1 MRGTAAQHRAP
12 DGTTRH
18 LKAYAYGGA
27 AAFCAAIAGA
37 LSASAVQLAVPFAIA
52 ATILTVL
59 TFVQVRGLVG
69 ETDRLGKLL
78 TDAEHAATYDRTAHG
93 RMQNLVDSISD
104 GFVLWDS
111 QERLTL
117 YNPQASIDKSPAVSI
132 GTTFDEYVTT
142 IYPRLDEQTTGGD
155 AQLWLNTRRKWFED
169 ADGSHEVLLK
179 SGSWMLISE
188 RRTRDGGTV
197 TIYTDITESKRAEQ
211 RRDDSQRRLTHAQKL
226 ARLGIFEWDA
236 VASEIYW
243 SDIMYEIVGLAP
255 DSPPLDFSQY
265 LLLVRT
271 ESRELVRS
279 TFRRLLTSGGKY
291 NQEYEIVRP
300 DGQTRAVRAEAEA
313 VVNEKGDVVRILGFV
328 HDQTGAK
335 RIETALRLAKETA
348 VQASKSKSEFLANV
362 SHELRTP
369 LNAIIGFSEVMI
381 QEVFGP
387 VGNARYHDYA
397 GDIRQSGVHLL
408 GVINDL
414 LDYSKLDAGRLELH
428 SESVSLNRIVDKSVR
443 MMRQEAEGE
452 DITLIGKTSEI
463 EGMIWGDE
471 QKVTQIVLNLVS
483 NAIKFTP
490 PKGIVTVS
498 LHEAEDGVDIQV
510 TDSGIGMSPSDI
522 ELALAPFGQVDSA
535 LSRRHAGTGL
545 GLPLSKSLAELH
557 GGSLKIASAPGEGT
571 TVTVHLSRK
580 PADTDEAPALRL
592 VMGGGT
598 GIAPCHGRTGRI
610 EASGP

>member
-1 MRGTAAQHRAP
+1 MV
-12 DGTTRH
+12 
-18 LKAYAYGGA
+18 YACGA
-27 AAFCAAIAGA
+27 AAGLCAAVAGA
-37 LSASAVQLAVPFAIA
+37 LFPSTASLAVPFGVA
-52 ATILTVL
+52 ALLLAVL
-59 TFVQVRGLVG
+59 TFFQIRRLVAEPVRLRK
-69 ETDRLGKLL
+69 RLA
-78 TDAEHAATYDRTAHG
+78 DAERAAISDRTAHG
-93 RMQNLVDSISD
+93 RMQNLMDSISD

-111 QERLTL
+111 EERLTL
-117 YNPQASIDKSPAVSI
+117 YNPQAGIVKSPAVSV
-132 GTTFDEYVTT
+132 GMTFDEYVTA

-155 AQLWLNTRRKWFED
+155 PESWLKTRRNWFES

-179 SGSWMLISE
+179 TGIWMLISE

-197 TIYTDITESKRAEQ
+197 TIYTDITESKRAEKL
-211 RRDDSQRRLTHAQKL
+211 RNDSERRLAHAQKL
-226 ARLGIFEWDA
+226 ARIGIFEWDA
-236 VASEIYW
+236 VASEMYW
-243 SDIMYEIVGLAP
+243 SDIMYEIVGLPP

-313 VVNEKGDVVRILGFV
+313 VVNEKGDVVRILGSV
-328 HDQTGAK
+328 HDQTGTK
-335 RIETALRLAKETA
+335 RVETALRMAKETA
-348 VQASKSKSEFLANV
+348 VQASKAKSEFLANV

-387 VGNARYHDYA
+387 VGNDRYHDYA

-428 SESVSLNRIVDKSVR
+428 AGSVSLPRIVDKTVR
-443 MMRQEAEGE
+443 MMRHEAEGE
-452 DITLIGKTSEI
+452 EITLIAKSTGI
-463 EGMIWGDE
+463 EGVIWGDE

-498 LHEAEDGVDIQV
+498 LHEADGGVDIQV

-535 LSRRHAGTGL
+535 LSRKHTGTGL

-557 GGSLKIASAPGEGT
+557 GGSLEIASAPGKGT
-571 TVTVHLSRK
+571 TVTVHLSHQ
-580 PADTDEAPALRL
+580 PQDETPALRL
-592 VMGGGT
+592 VMGGQAG
-598 GIAPCHGRTGRI
+598 
-610 EASGP
+610 